1 MSIEVRC
8 GCGRSFEVQDSLAGG
23 IANCPGCGRA
33 ADVPG
38 LRDPIWKALLVGA
51 LIVWA
56 GASALVTV
64 AAGPAAGVIAAI
76 ALAILFWL
84 ISLGL

>member
-1 MSIEVRC
+1 MGIEVRC
-8 GCGRSFEVQDSLAGG
+8 DCGRSFEVPDSLAGG

-38 LRDPIWKALLVGA
+38 LRDPFWRALLVA
-51 LIVWA
+51 AVLVWA
-56 GASALVTV
+56 GGSAM
-64 AAGPAAGVIAAI
+64 AAVVWGPAAGVLVAI
-76 ALAILFWL
+76 GLAVLFWL